1 MKESKGKSEK
11 AAEGSLEPVLDAI
24 ETRVEAL
31 VEVVRGLAAENARL
45 RSEVASAKAKADEGG
60 EAAMLLA
67 RYEDERNAVRE
78 RVELVGGT
86 VNVESAVGRGTRLYV
101 LIPLDDQTSGEG
113 DDELEQ

>member
-1 MKESKGKSEK
+1 VKESKGRTEK

-31 VEVVRGLAAENARL
+31 VEVVKGLAAENARL
-45 RSEVASAKAKADEGG
+45 KSEVASSKAKADEGG

-78 RVELVGGT
+78 RVE
-86 VNVESAVGRGTRLYV
+86 RV
-101 LIPLDDQTSGEG
+101 LKT
-113 DDELEQ
+113 LEAGADAGKA

>member
-1 MKESKGKSEK
+1 VKEAKGKTEK
-11 AAEGSLEPVLDAI
+11 SEGSLEPVLDAI

-45 RSEVASAKAKADEGG
+45 KSEVASSKAKADEGG

-78 RVELVGGT
+78 RVE
-86 VNVESAVGRGTRLYV
+86 RV
-101 LIPLDDQTSGEG
+101 LKT
-113 DDELEQ
+113 LEAGADAGKA

>member
-1 MKESKGKSEK
+1 LKEGKGRTEK

-31 VEVVRGLAAENARL
+31 VEVVKDLAAENARL
-45 RSEVASAKAKADEGG
+45 KSEVASSRAKADEGG

-78 RVELVGGT
+78 RVE
-86 VNVESAVGRGTRLYV
+86 RV
-101 LIPLDDQTSGEG
+101 LKTLEEG
-113 DDELEQ
+113 AGAGKA

>member
-1 MKESKGKSEK
+1 VKESKGKSEK

-78 RVELVGGT
+78 RVE
-86 VNVESAVGRGTRLYV
+86 RV
-101 LIPLDDQTSGEG
+101 LKTLEEG
-113 DDELEQ
+113 AGAGKA